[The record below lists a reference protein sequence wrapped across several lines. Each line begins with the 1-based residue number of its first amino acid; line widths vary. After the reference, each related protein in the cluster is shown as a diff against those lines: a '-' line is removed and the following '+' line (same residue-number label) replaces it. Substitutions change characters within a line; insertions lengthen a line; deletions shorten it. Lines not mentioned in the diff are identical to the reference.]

1 MKKLRLFQID
11 AFARNVFS
19 GNPAAVCPLESWL
32 PDATLQA
39 IASENNLAETAFFVP
54 EKGRFALRWFTPTQE
69 VDLCGHATLAS
80 AHVLFREIGL
90 PDDVVVFQSRSG
102 ELRVRREGELLTLD
116 FPRWDAAEAPA
127 NPDLIKALGR
137 DPEAVLRTDR
147 DYLVVF
153 PGEQDIRALAPDI
166 ERIRWLDRE
175 GVIVTAR
182 GKEVDFVSRYF
193 APQVGI
199 PEDPVTGSAHCVLTP
214 YWVKRLGKESLSA
227 RQLSQRVGELQC
239 KLAGERVLISG
250 QAVKYLEGYIDVPE
264 AA

>member
-1 MKKLRLFQID
+1 MKLRLFQID
-11 AFARNVFS
+11 AFAKEIFS
-19 GNPAAVCPLESWL
+19 GNPAAVCPLEKWL

-39 IASENNLAETAFFVP
+39 IAAENNLAETAFFVP
-54 EKGRFALRWFTPTQE
+54 EKDGFSLRWFTPTQE

-90 PDDVVVFQSRSG
+90 PDETVTFHSKGGD
-102 ELRVRREGELLTLD
+102 LRVRRDGDRLTLD
-116 FPRWDAAEAPA
+116 FPRWDVTEAPA
-127 NPDLIKALGR
+127 NPDLVKALGR
-137 DPEAVLRTDR
+137 DPESVWVTPR

-153 PGEQDIRALAPDI
+153 PNEQDIAALSPEL

-182 GKEVDFVSRYF
+182 GKKVDFVSRYF

-214 YWVKRLGKESLSA
+214 FWAKRLGKNSLEA
-227 RQLSQRVGELQC
+227 RQLSTRGGELSC
-239 KLAGERVLISG
+239 ELAGERVLISG
-250 QAVKYLEGYIDVPE
+250 RAIKYLEGYIDVPDRT
-264 AA
+264 